1 MKLNTGSSSAPSAL
15 LPLIWFWAPVPVGM
29 MQHRFGQQEVVV
41 ALQQQMQELNAA
53 VARYLWGVWHAQSRA
68 ISSIIGVQL
77 NASRN
82 EASQGA
88 ASLDASPHTL
98 AVRRHAMK
106 RAPFCQIGQSQFI
119 L

>member
-1 MKLNTGSSSAPSAL
+1 MRR
-15 LPLIWFWAPVPVGM
+15 
-29 MQHRFGQQEVVV
+29 RFGQQEVVV
-41 ALQQQMQELNAA
+41 AFQQQMRELNAA
-53 VARYLWGVWHAQSRA
+53 VARYPWGAGRARSRA
-68 ISSIIGVQL
+68 VSSIIGAQL
-77 NASRN
+77 KASRN

>member
-1 MKLNTGSSSAPSAL
+1 MKQHWEQLGSLCTAAADLVLGPCASGDDATQIWAAGGGGSASA
-15 LPLIWFWAPVPVGM
+15 ANAGAECSRGQVPVG
-29 MQHRFGQQEVVV
+29 
-41 ALQQQMQELNAA
+41 
-53 VARYLWGVWHAQSRA
+53 HAQSRA